1 LTYRCW
7 NNSKKSYIKEGE
19 NMVTRQIFEDELNK
33 LHSEIVRM
41 GIAVENS
48 IADALT
54 ALIERDGEMAERIIA
69 GDDIIDDM
77 ELKIEKMCLEIIARQ
92 QPVAKDLR
100 DITSALKLITD
111 FERIADHAADISER
125 ILALTEKESVMVQH
139 NLILMGEI
147 AKEMIRGSLDA
158 YVTRNI
164 DTAKS
169 VITKDDKVDSLY
181 LELKADYVRLMG
193 IDPGKIE
200 QYVELLLICKYFE
213 RIADH
218 AQNVAEW
225 VVFYVEGSHKS
236 FD

>member
-1 LTYRCW
+1 
-7 NNSKKSYIKEGE
+7 
-19 NMVTRQIFEDELNK
+19 MVARQIFEDELNR

-48 IADALT
+48 ISDTLT
-54 ALIERDGEMAERIIA
+54 ALIEKDGELAEKIIE
-69 GDDIIDDM
+69 GDDRIDEM

-111 FERIADHAADISER
+111 FERIADHAEDISER
-125 ILALTEKESVMVQH
+125 VIALTQMGNYMVQH

-158 YVTRNI
+158 YVTRNLE
-164 DTAKS
+164 TAKS

-181 LELKADYVRLMG
+181 LDLKAEYVRMMG

-225 VVFYVEGSHKS
+225 VVFYVEGSHKNL
-236 FD
+236 

>member
-1 LTYRCW
+1 
-7 NNSKKSYIKEGE
+7 
-19 NMVTRQIFEDELNK
+19 MVARQIFEDELNK

-54 ALIERDGEMAERIIA
+54 ALIEKDGEMAEKIIE

-77 ELKIEKMCLEIIARQ
+77 ELMIEKMCLEIIARQ

-125 ILALTEKESVMVQH
+125 ILTLTEKESVMIQH

-169 VITKDDKVDSLY
+169 VIVKDDKVDSLY
-181 LELKADYVRLMG
+181 LELKSDYVRMME

-225 VVFYVEGSHKS
+225 VVFYVEGSHKNL
-236 FD
+236 

>member
-1 LTYRCW
+1 
-7 NNSKKSYIKEGE
+7 
-19 NMVTRQIFEDELNK
+19 MVARQIFEDELNN

-48 IADALT
+48 ISDALT
-54 ALIERDGEMAERIIA
+54 ALIEKDGQMAEKIIA
-69 GDDIIDDM
+69 GDDEIDEM
-77 ELKIEKMCLEIIARQ
+77 ELKIEKMCIEIIARQ

-125 ILALTEKESVMVQH
+125 ILELTEKENVMVQH

-147 AKEMIRGSLDA
+147 SKEMIRGALDA
-158 YVTRNI
+158 YVTRNL

-169 VITKDDKVDSLY
+169 VIVKDDKVDLLY
-181 LELKADYVRLMG
+181 LELKADYIRMMG

-200 QYVELLLICKYFE
+200 QYVELLLIAKYFE
-213 RIADH
+213 RISDH

-225 VVFYVEGSHKS
+225 VVFYVEGSHKNL
-236 FD
+236 

>member
-1 LTYRCW
+1 
-7 NNSKKSYIKEGE
+7 
-19 NMVTRQIFEDELNK
+19 MVARQLFEDELNK

-48 IADALT
+48 ISETLT
-54 ALIERDGEMAERIIA
+54 ALIEKDGEMAEKIIA
-69 GDDIIDDM
+69 GDDSIDEM

-111 FERIADHAADISER
+111 FERIADHAEDISER
-125 ILALTEKESVMVQH
+125 VIALTQMGNYMVQH

-158 YVTRNI
+158 YVTRNLE
-164 DTAKS
+164 TAKS
-169 VITKDDKVDSLY
+169 VIIKDDKVDSLY
-181 LELKADYVRLMG
+181 LDLKAEYVRMMG

-225 VVFYVEGSHKS
+225 VVFYVEGSHKNL
-236 FD
+236 

>member
-1 LTYRCW
+1 
-7 NNSKKSYIKEGE
+7 
-19 NMVTRQIFEDELNK
+19 MVTRQLFEDELNK

-54 ALIERDGEMAERIIA
+54 ALIERDGEMAETIIE

-158 YVTRNI
+158 YVTRHI
-164 DTAKS
+164 DTAKA
-169 VITKDDKVDSLY
+169 VIAKDDKVDSLY